1 MGGAVTLRFFILS
14 LLTLSQI
21 FFAYEAKAFESF
33 KLNKDSLEGS
43 RFKDFDLLE
52 DTPLYRE
59 ILGYLNIH
67 RDNIAQRQLDQ
78 IDAGRDLRVWG
89 GMNHVGINFTKGFGD
104 FSIELKRETA
114 PDLFDD
120 TRWLVTDTFNIYI
133 DASKVLS
140 NLKNEEIIDITEK
153 NLAAFAGITFKRS
166 YKHIHFADSYEE
178 SLGFNLDKLFFAF
191 KNFRGVQSLQV
202 AEGEIIQKEDSF
214 SLQAGGFGTI
224 PLTSG
229 LAAHAGA
236 LVKYQKMSNLLI
248 QGILPDERSYSDERV
263 RISSQ
268 KEKEFKVGVSA
279 GLVADLL
286 GILQLTLLRFDF
298 EYSLLDS
305 HTFYLSLSE
314 GDLVEIE
321 NTPQLVESF
330 KNLLKQKSISAS
342 SFAPYLVS
350 EEVRK
355 KELSRMKYM
364 ALIYGGYK
372 DSKTEHIQ
380 ISKEGIVKTFFRHN
394 FERSQYRENVFS
406 KLFNIVVKSFLKL
419 NTIVNKAVVET
430 DKVRMEYDSE
440 RNLLKTKEDLVFG
453 KKDSKLSINFMRD
466 YYTYKLSKNEQK
478 RLLKLLDHF
487 SGADPILADNIEQGV
502 IKKSVEFSTLFS
514 MGHEAMVYFHELPVE
529 KVHRV
534 FNEACE
540 AGRSGLSGFLDRL
553 LKTCEKKLKKKY
565 DAYMIEWSVAD
576 YDNKTFESCKSDFSK
591 YKKKKI
597 FVSSRRKRLFM
608 ESCLQ
613 KIAAKSQVQ
622 RDKEIPLWILSSLI
636 REIHKKVPSKV
647 HYYQL
652 FGFQNVHVHGTF
664 EGIDQNDNLVTHHFR
679 EGLFKG
685 LGIVSNFKRNE
696 GLRSPASVNSL

>member
-1 MGGAVTLRFFILS
+1 VTLRFFILS
-14 LLTLSQI
+14 LLTLSQA
-21 FFAYEAKAFESF
+21 FFLYEAKAFDNFSV
-33 KLNKDSLEGS
+33 NKEELENS
-43 RFKDFDLLE
+43 RFKNFDLLE

-59 ILGYLNIH
+59 ILGYLNVH
-67 RDNIAQRQLDQ
+67 RDQIAQRQLDQ
-78 IDAGRDLRVWG
+78 IDAGRDLQIWG
-89 GMNHVGINFTKGFGD
+89 GMNHVGINFSRGFGD

-140 NLKNEEIIDITEK
+140 NLKDEEIIDISEK

-191 KNFRGVQSLQV
+191 KNFRGIESF
-202 AEGEIIQKEDSF
+202 AIGEGEIIQKEDSF

-248 QGILPDERSYSDERV
+248 QGVLPDERSYDSERV

-268 KEKEFKVGVSA
+268 KTKEFNVGISA

-286 GILQLTLLRFDF
+286 GILQLTLLKFDF
-298 EYSLLDS
+298 EYSLKDS
-305 HTFYLSLSE
+305 HTFYLSLSDSE
-314 GDLVEIE
+314 LDEISGNPVLEE
-321 NTPQLVESF
+321 NF
-330 KNLLKQKSISAS
+330 KNLLKQKSVSAS
-342 SFAPYLVS
+342 PFAPYLVS

-355 KELSRMKYM
+355 NELSRMKYM

-380 ISKEGIVKTFFRHN
+380 ITKEGRVKTFFRHN
-394 FERSQYRENVFS
+394 FERSQYRENIFS
-406 KLFNIVVKSFLKL
+406 RLFNIVVKSFLKL
-419 NTIVNKAVVET
+419 NTIVNKSVVET

-440 RNLLKTKEDLVFG
+440 KNLLKSKEDLVFG
-453 KKDSKLSINFMRD
+453 KNDSKLSINFMRD
-466 YYTYKLSKNEQK
+466 YYSYKLSKKERK

-487 SGADPILADNIEQGV
+487 SGADPLLADNIAQGV

-514 MGHEAMVYFHELPVE
+514 MGHEAMVYFHELPVSD
-529 KVHRV
+529 VHRV
-534 FNEACE
+534 FDEACS
-540 AGRSGLSGFLDRL
+540 AGRSGLKGFFDRL

-576 YDNKTFESCKSDFSK
+576 YNNATYESCKSDFKK
-591 YKKKKI
+591 YKKKKL
-597 FVSSRRKRLFM
+597 FVSSRRKRHFM

-613 KIAAKSQVQ
+613 KVAAKSQIEK
-622 RDKEIPLWILSSLI
+622 DKEIPLWRLSSLV

-652 FGFQNVHVHGTF
+652 FGFQNVHVHGSF
-664 EGIDQNDNLVTHHFR
+664 EGLDQQGNLVTHNFR

-696 GLRSPASVNSL
+696 GLRSPASSNSL